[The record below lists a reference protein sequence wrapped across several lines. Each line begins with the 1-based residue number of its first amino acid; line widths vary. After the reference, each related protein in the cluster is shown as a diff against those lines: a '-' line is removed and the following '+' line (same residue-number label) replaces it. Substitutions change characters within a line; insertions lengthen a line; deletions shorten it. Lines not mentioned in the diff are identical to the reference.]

1 MHMNKR
7 VIIVSGGTL
16 DIEVVR
22 EQMRTDDFII
32 GVDRGVE
39 FLEQNDIR
47 PNYVVGDFDS
57 VSEEVIRK
65 YRNQRKI
72 PVREYNPVKDASDTE
87 IAVRLAME
95 LGFQELIILGAT
107 GSRLDHMWANVQV
120 LAIPFEK
127 GIKASI
133 IDGVN
138 RIRLIESNILMKKE
152 EAFGQYFS
160 VFSLGGMVEGLS
172 ISGSKYPL
180 NNHELLPY
188 DSLSVSNEFKDDIL
202 KITYKSGILIFMES
216 KES

>member
-39 FLEQNDIR
+39 FLEQNDIK

>member
-1 MHMNKR
+1 MNKR

-39 FLEQNDIR
+39 FLEQYDIR

>member
-1 MHMNKR
+1 MNKR

-39 FLEQNDIR
+39 FLEQNDIK

>member
-39 FLEQNDIR
+39 FLEQYDIR